1 MESIPQER
9 LAIVKKS
16 ANFNCFNIHQ
26 QFRAFRKKQL
36 GSLGVL
42 FGVQNAL
49 SLYYQELL

>member
-1 MESIPQER
+1 MTATD
-9 LAIVKKS
+9 LA
-16 ANFNCFNIHQ
+16 CFDKLYNLHLRIQ
-26 QFRAFRKKQL
+26 QFRAFHKKQL